1 MRRVIPVLIIAVLLA
16 AAGFAAFTWAA
27 RNPDGAGLRDLGQA
41 AGEAYIYGYP
51 LVLMDQ
57 TRRTMLSA
65 PDIETNQLHHRPALP
80 GFGDETVVRPNR
92 DTLYSLAWLDLSDGP
107 ALFRYPE
114 EAERYWLAQVMD
126 MWTDVAGTAGSRTAG
141 GAAGGVQIAGPGWDG
156 PVLADYPRI
165 EVPTPYAWLLIR
177 VGVADRPA
185 DLDAGRALQAAFALT
200 AHEAGPSGYE
210 ATRRRPPDAVAAL
223 SPDAFFSRLAALTA
237 RHPPRPADAPML
249 AQMAV
254 IGLEPG
260 EHDAAGFGPLARRA
274 VERGVAVARERLSE
288 GVRSRPYG
296 PTGWRTALDLG
307 DYGTDY
313 ALRAGVALIG
323 LGANR
328 PEDALYPSTDIDSQ
342 GRPLTGDH
350 VYQIRFAPGQTP
362 PARAF
367 WSVTAYDAEGF
378 LQNTQRHLVGDRD
391 GLVFDGDGGLT
402 LTISAERPN
411 QRPQSNWL
419 PVAPGAP
426 FQLTARLYDPEP
438 QALSGAWRMPAVER
452 VE

>member
-1 MRRVIPVLIIAVLLA
+1 M
-16 AAGFAAFTWAA
+16 
-27 RNPDGAGLRDLGQA
+27 
-41 AGEAYIYGYP
+41 
-51 LVLMDQ
+51 
-57 TRRTMLSA
+57 
-65 PDIETNQLHHRPALP
+65 
-80 GFGDETVVRPNR
+80 
-92 DTLYSLAWLDLSDGP
+92 
-107 ALFRYPE
+107 
-114 EAERYWLAQVMD
+114 
-126 MWTDVAGTAGSRTAG
+126 
-141 GAAGGVQIAGPGWDG
+141 
-156 PVLADYPRI
+156 
-165 EVPTPYAWLLIR
+165 
-177 VGVADRPA
+177 
-185 DLDAGRALQAAFALT
+185 
-200 AHEAGPSGYE
+200 
-210 ATRRRPPDAVAAL
+210 
-223 SPDAFFSRLAALTA
+223 
-237 RHPPRPADAPML
+237 
-249 AQMAV
+249 
-254 IGLEPG
+254 
-260 EHDAAGFGPLARRA
+260 
-274 VERGVAVARERLSE
+274 
-288 GVRSRPYG
+288 RSRPYG
-296 PTGWRTALDLG
+296 PTGWRTALGLG